1 MKTLTIQIE
10 DSLYDRLLKMLKSLP
25 ENKIRIEV
33 VDPESHRTF
42 EHAAEYTLEKNKE
55 LYQRLS

>member
-25 ENKIRIEV
+25 GNKIRIEV

-42 EHAAEYTLEKNKE
+42 EHAAEYTLDKE
-55 LYQRLS
+55 